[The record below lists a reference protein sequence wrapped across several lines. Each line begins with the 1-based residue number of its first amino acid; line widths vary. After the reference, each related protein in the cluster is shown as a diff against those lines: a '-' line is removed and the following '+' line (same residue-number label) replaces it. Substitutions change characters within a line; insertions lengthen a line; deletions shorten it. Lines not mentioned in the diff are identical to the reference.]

1 MNNRFTAKL
10 KRLPDAVRQTFYINI
25 PTNLSDKEL
34 KAIIKKY
41 KNKFIKHGDTHDR

>member
-10 KRLPDAVRQTFYINI
+10 KRLPEPNRQVFTINI

-34 KAIIKKY
+34 QAIIKKY
-41 KNKFIKHGDTHDR
+41 KDKFIKHGDTYDR